1 MKIGFRQKGSFKKT
15 EKLLKKTLGRDYLD
29 VLEEYGKIGVKELSA
44 ATPVDTGATAAS
56 WRYDIIQNRDGI
68 SIEWHNEN
76 IVNGLCIAILLQYGH
91 GTGNGGYVV
100 GRDYINPALRPVF
113 DALAKKAWKEITSV

>member
-29 VLEEYGKIGVKELSA
+29 VLEEYGKIGVRELSA
-44 ATPVDTGATAAS
+44 ATPVDTGVTAAS